1 MKTVK
6 FAALALIF
14 VLLATSFTSGE
25 NLKDMSVAEGMALD
39 YSDNSL
45 SVTVQTLNL
54 AKEGNGADALSG
66 NITMNTTGEGEN
78 ISSAVQNISENL
90 SKKLFFGQNRI
101 LVIGMDMA
109 QNHLYKSF
117 DYLLRSTDSRPDVAV
132 CIAQNKAVDVLE
144 STQNDA
150 LVPAQA
156 IASLLESGEENGFG
170 VYVTANEMLNLYTDK
185 TSDIYLP
192 VLLAKDKS
200 VSVSGIALFSG
211 ENLVGILPNSDIMG
225 FLFLKD
231 EIESGSF
238 VFETENYGKTSVG
251 IISSSTKTSSKLEDG
266 KVHFKVEIKASLML
280 NEIENGITE
289 SLTKQ
294 DIENLTKACEK
305 EISRKCTESFNIC
318 TRSSSDCLRIGENL
332 ARNSNSDYQ
341 SVSDNWNAYLE
352 NSVIDIKCECVFKK
366 INENSSGN

>member
-25 NLKDMSVAEGMALD
+25 NLKDLSVAEGMALD

-132 CIAQNKAVDVLE
+132 CIAQDKAADVLE

-192 VLLAKDKS
+192 VLSVEDKN

-238 VFETENYGKTSVG
+238 VFETENYGQASVG
-251 IISSSTKTSSKLEDG
+251 IISSSTKTSSELEDG

-305 EISRKCTESFNIC
+305 EISRKCTESFNFC

-341 SVSDNWNAYLE
+341 SVSDNWNTYLE

>member
-14 VLLATSFTSGE
+14 VLLATSFTGGE
-25 NLKDMSVAEGMALD
+25 NLKDMSVAEGMGLD
-39 YSDNSL
+39 YSDNSV

-54 AKEGNGADALSG
+54 AKGGNGADALSG

-78 ISSAVQNISENL
+78 ISSAVQNISESL

-101 LVIGMDMA
+101 LVIGMEMA
-109 QNHLYKSF
+109 QDHLHKSF

-132 CIAQNKAVDVLE
+132 CIAQDKAADILN

-156 IASLLESGEENGFG
+156 IASLLEEGEENGFG
-170 VYVTANEMLNLYTDK
+170 VYVMASEMLNLYTDK

-192 VLLAKDKS
+192 ILSANDKS
-200 VSVSGIALFSG
+200 VSVSGIALFNG
-211 ENLVGILPNSDIMG
+211 EKFVGILPNADIMG

-238 VFETENYGKTSVG
+238 VFDTEDYGKTSVG
-251 IISSSTKTSSKLEDG
+251 IISSSTKTSSVLKDG

-280 NEIENGITE
+280 NEIESGITE

-294 DIENLTKACEK
+294 DIEALTKACEK
-305 EISRKCTESFNIC
+305 EIARKCTDSFNFC

-332 ARNSNSDYQ
+332 SRNSNSDYK
-341 SVSDNWNAYLE
+341 SVLDNWDEYLK